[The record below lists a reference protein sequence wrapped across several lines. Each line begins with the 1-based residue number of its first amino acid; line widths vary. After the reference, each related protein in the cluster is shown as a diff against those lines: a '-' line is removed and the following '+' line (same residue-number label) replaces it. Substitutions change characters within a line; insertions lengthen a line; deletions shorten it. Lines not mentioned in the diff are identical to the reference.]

1 MKTMYY
7 AGKLARKTGRWGVMF
22 PAVVVAGLG
31 YGTWKAA
38 KKLGKGAVITG
49 TVATATVSEGVK
61 EIIKTPYESAKNFIT
76 EDTVVNEV
84 VLDNDHIV

>member
-7 AGKLARKTGRWGVMF
+7 AGKLARKTGRWGLMF

-38 KKLGKGAVITG
+38 KKLGKGAVATT
-49 TVATATVSEGVK
+49 TVAAVIATDGVK
-61 EIIKTPYESAKNFIT
+61 EIVKTPYDSAKNFIQ
-76 EDTVVNEV
+76 EKQ
-84 VLDNDHIV
+84 